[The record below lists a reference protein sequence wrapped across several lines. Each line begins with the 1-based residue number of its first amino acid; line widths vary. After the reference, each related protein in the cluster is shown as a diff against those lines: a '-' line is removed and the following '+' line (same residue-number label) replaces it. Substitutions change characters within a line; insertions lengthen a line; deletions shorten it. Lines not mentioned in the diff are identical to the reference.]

1 MDEAPNLPI
10 KLQGQLL
17 IADPSLRD
25 GFFNRSVILLT
36 DHHYEDGAN
45 GLILNHPTGQLS
57 VNY

>member
-36 DHHYEDGAN
+36 DHHYEDGATASF
-45 GLILNHPTGQLS
+45 LIIPPAKLS